1 MLNSFWNNLF
11 QCVLRSTPSCSLC
24 TDTCCS
30 QMTRINLKVSSAAI
44 LCISPNIFADH
55 KLLGSWL
62 ICGTYY
68 CSHRCTKAR
77 SDIVGR
83 EALVN
88 PQLTGG
94 CSTPPK
100 KWQHVWLGQAEPG
113 AAKAEP
119 AGVELPLS
127 AHCWLGSWVHVV
139 SMVAVWLH
147 AWAQG
152 ILRKGLCFCSLA
164 VESPLLV
171 IKADEYERKSCSASN
186 SHNPFQSLLASYS
199 QIAAAKI

>member
-68 CSHRCTKAR
+68 CSHRCTKAG

-94 CSTPPK
+94 CSTPPE

-119 AGVELPLS
+119 AGVELTQS
-127 AHCWLGSWVHVV
+127 AHCWLGAGFMWSAWWQSGCMLGLRGSWEKACVF
-139 SMVAVWLH
+139 A
-147 AWAQG
+147 AWQW
-152 ILRKGLCFCSLA
+152 KVLCW
-164 VESPLLV
+164 
-171 IKADEYERKSCSASN
+171 
-186 SHNPFQSLLASYS
+186 
-199 QIAAAKI
+199 